1 MPFERKMSY
10 KRRCPV
16 RKCFL
21 LSALLSFCLVRYF
34 PRRFEGEYA
43 GHSFCVRSS
52 SSFSQQRHG
61 GGVATTSTTSFQLD
75 PNEARAIENLQPG
88 DAWRGHAFFAFLV
101 KQTLQYR
108 MFKCETMREDDG
120 KMVKRRR
127 SDSLLRQT
135 KKKKTITETDAHHD
149 EFKYVRD
156 VLLKQL
162 PSYESVQRT
171 LFPAPRGIV
180 FTLPQ
185 TAVAA
190 ACVKRTLD
198 LLHKTDASLPVEI
211 WTFDGG
217 RATKPYE
224 FCTPQNDRENAL
236 RRDDN
241 QPVVACRDMRAH
253 ASSLGLGSKL
263 LPATRFEY
271 CVYAIYF
278 SGFQDVLFLDYD
290 AAPLRGVSHLFRSR
304 RFQESGQLYYS
315 DLWGSN
321 TVGWG
326 QTAQSTSDIW
336 SLTRVKN
343 YATREMESGIVLLNK
358 RARWRELNIALHLT
372 RHTDVMQSQKS
383 PSHGRSDP
391 IIYGDK
397 DIWRL
402 AHYILRSD
410 FIMGTAVLLASH
422 PDDVARRL
430 VFGANATCAVGTI
443 GHIDATDSS
452 RVLFAHQPKTLE
464 VPFVSKAHIAI
475 VDLKCENEDAY
486 PGPVVLDCRRCW
498 QRKSGGYDY
507 TTGELLGVQAE
518 WVKHECVGDCAMND
532 SAFAT
537 YTSNA
542 SFV

>member
-1 MPFERKMSY
+1 MRIKQKMTD
-10 KRRCPV
+10 RRYSV
-16 RKCFL
+16 RNL
-21 LSALLSFCLVRYF
+21 LLFAILSISLVRR
-34 PRRFEGEYA
+34 PRWFEDKYSGR
-43 GHSFCVRSS
+43 SFCVHS
-52 SSFSQQRHG
+52 SSFSPHASG
-61 GGVATTSTTSFQLD
+61 EEATKNISFQLD
-75 PNEARAIENLQPG
+75 PNEAKAIENLQPG
-88 DAWRGHAFFAFLV
+88 NTWRRHPFFAFLV
-101 KQTLQYR
+101 QQTLQYR
-108 MFKCETMREDDG
+108 TFKCETLRDG
-120 KMVKRRR
+120 DAGDAEEMVKRRSKCLFR
-127 SDSLLRQT
+127 RV
-135 KKKKTITETDAHHD
+135 KKESTTVTDVHRH

-162 PSYESVQRT
+162 PSYESVQHT

-198 LLHKTDASLPVEI
+198 LLHKTDASLPVEV

-372 RHTDVMQSQKS
+372 RHTDVMQPQKS

-507 TTGELLGVQAE
+507 VTGELNGVQAE

-532 SAFAT
+532 TAFAT